1 MDPFLFALRVMGNSR
16 KPGTGKVEMGREIDV
31 LLVEE
36 RSVDAEVTLSAL
48 RRGAT
53 REARVLRLRDGNEA
67 LRYLF
72 SVGEFANRSTGMPGL
87 VLLDM
92 GMPVTSGLCVLDVM
106 RAHPATKDIPV
117 VMLTTDNRPRFAED
131 YGFSPDG
138 YLVKSQDFDQY
149 CAAIELALKRWLP
162 RILKEHHSR
171 AWTAL
176 QRLTLRCL

>member
-53 REARVLRLRDGNEA
+53 REATVLRLRDGNEA

-72 SVGEFANRSTGMPGL
+72 SVGAVAIKKNGMPGL
-87 VLLDM
+87 VLL
-92 GMPVTSGLCVLDVM
+92 VSSLK
-106 RAHPATKDIPV
+106 PAV
-117 VMLTTDNRPRFAED
+117 RRGRPD
-131 YGFSPDG
+131 S
-138 YLVKSQDFDQY
+138 
-149 CAAIELALKRWLP
+149 
-162 RILKEHHSR
+162 
-171 AWTAL
+171 
-176 QRLTLRCL
+176 